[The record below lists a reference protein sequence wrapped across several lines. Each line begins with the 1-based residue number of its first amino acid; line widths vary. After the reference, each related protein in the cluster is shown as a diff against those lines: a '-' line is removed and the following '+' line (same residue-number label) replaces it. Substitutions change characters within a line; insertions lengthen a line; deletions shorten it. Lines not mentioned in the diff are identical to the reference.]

1 MPTLSGHSAPEILN
15 TSINRVEDTLK
26 AFIANRIPQNKKP
39 GIRPIGVIQ
48 EIAGKFKMNITKKN
62 VQQARI
68 FTSCAGQNVRAEAG
82 IHAMCNLF
90 QIAETEPV
98 LLVDAENAF
107 NSINRTAVLHNIF
120 ITCPI
125 LPTFVSNCYL
135 VPAQP
140 FRKQ

>member
-1 MPTLSGHSAPEILN
+1 MYLSPWTSKNILPTLSGHSAPEILN

-68 FTSCAGQNVRAEAG
+68 FTSMCGSKREGRSWHPRNV
-82 IHAMCNLF
+82 
-90 QIAETEPV
+90 Q
-98 LLVDAENAF
+98 
-107 NSINRTAVLHNIF
+107 F
-120 ITCPI
+120 IPD
-125 LPTFVSNCYL
+125 S
-135 VPAQP
+135 
-140 FRKQ
+140 

>member
-39 GIRPIGVIQ
+39 GIRPNGVVH

-68 FTSCAGQNVRAEAG
+68 FTSMCGSKREGTSCHPRNVR
-82 IHAMCNLF
+82 
-90 QIAETEPV
+90 
-98 LLVDAENAF
+98 
-107 NSINRTAVLHNIF
+107 F
-120 ITCPI
+120 IPD
-125 LPTFVSNCYL
+125 
-135 VPAQP
+135 
-140 FRKQ
+140 R